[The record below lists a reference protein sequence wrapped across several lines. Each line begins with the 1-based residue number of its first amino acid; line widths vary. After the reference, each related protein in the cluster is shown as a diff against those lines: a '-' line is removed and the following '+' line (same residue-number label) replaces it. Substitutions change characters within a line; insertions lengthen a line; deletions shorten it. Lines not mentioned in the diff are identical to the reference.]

1 MKVIFLKWVVN
12 IIALATVVY
21 FLPGIRIDKWQ
32 TTAVAAIILILLN
45 TFLRPIII
53 FLTLPLSIIS
63 LGFFTL
69 VINGFMFYLV
79 SKRISGF
86 RVDNFWSAFWGAII
100 FSVVSFL
107 LNHFVNKSEKIG
119 FSYSSYNS
127 DGKKYRNIIDV
138 EAKEEKIPENIL
150 QDKPQNITEFH

>member
-12 IIALATVVY
+12 IIALTLVVY
-21 FLPGIRIDKWQ
+21 FLPGIHIDKWQ
-32 TTAVAAIILILLN
+32 TTAVASIILILLN
-45 TFLRPIII
+45 TFLRPILV

-69 VINGFMFYLV
+69 VINGFIFYLV
-79 SKRISGF
+79 SKLIYGF

-107 LNHFVNKSEKIG
+107 LNLFVNRSDNNSFN
-119 FSYSSYNS
+119 FSAHNSSRN
-127 DGKKYRNIIDV
+127 KYRDVIDV
-138 EAKEEKIPENIL
+138 EAKEEKTP
-150 QDKPQNITEFH
+150 

>member
-1 MKVIFLKWVVN
+1 MFLILAESIFNYQDMKVIFLKWAIN
-12 IIALATVVY
+12 IIALALVVY
-21 FLPGIRIDKWQ
+21 FLPGIHIDKWQ

-69 VINGFMFYLV
+69 IINGFMFYLV
-79 SKRISGF
+79 SKLISGF

-100 FSVVSFL
+100 FSIVSFL
-107 LNHFVNKSEKIG
+107 LNLFVNRRGNISFN
-119 FSYSSYNS
+119 FSNHNS
-127 DGKKYRNIIDV
+127 NRNKYHNIIDV
-138 EAKEEKIPENIL
+138 EAEEEKTP
-150 QDKPQNITEFH
+150 